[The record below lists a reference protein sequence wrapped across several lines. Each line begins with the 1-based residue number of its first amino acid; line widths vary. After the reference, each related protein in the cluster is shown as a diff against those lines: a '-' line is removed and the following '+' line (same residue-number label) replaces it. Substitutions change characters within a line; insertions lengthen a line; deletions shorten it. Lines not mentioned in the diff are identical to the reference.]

1 MANPGFAS
9 VGYIDLSYV
18 PWISP
23 KVGKRARSSMKLTN
37 NKTQIVGEFW
47 GTMSSSVEKFRF
59 CSVEND
65 VPKILQV
72 LVDVVG
78 MNLRERNSA
87 TVLQVQTDEKTWLTI
102 DQHSALL
109 FTRNQDWGWVKI
121 EDLGGQRF

>member
-1 MANPGFAS
+1 
-9 VGYIDLSYV
+9 
-18 PWISP
+18 
-23 KVGKRARSSMKLTN
+23 MKLTN

-47 GTMSSSVEKFRF
+47 GTMSSSVEKIRF

-102 DQHSALL
+102 DQHLCPTIHQKSGTGDGSKLKI
-109 FTRNQDWGWVKI
+109 WGVR
-121 EDLGGQRF
+121 DFRLV

>member
-1 MANPGFAS
+1 
-9 VGYIDLSYV
+9 
-18 PWISP
+18 
-23 KVGKRARSSMKLTN
+23 MKLTN

-47 GTMSSSVEKFRF
+47 GTMSSSVEKCRF

-78 MNLRERNSA
+78 MNLRESNSA
-87 TVLQVQTDEKTWLTI
+87 TVLQLQTDEKTWLTI
-102 DQHSALL
+102 GQHSALL

-121 EDLGGQRF
+121 EDLGDQRF